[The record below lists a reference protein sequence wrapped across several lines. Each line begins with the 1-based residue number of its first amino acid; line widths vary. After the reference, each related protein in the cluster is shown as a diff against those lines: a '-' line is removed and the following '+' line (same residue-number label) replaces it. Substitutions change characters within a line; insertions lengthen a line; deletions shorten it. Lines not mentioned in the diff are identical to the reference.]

1 MKNNTTY
8 NKLLSEADDFFAI
21 ARKEYAAGKKNN
33 NDKGIRQGAE
43 KAWNASVQATKAL
56 AARRGEK
63 IPRSYNAQFLLLRQI
78 EKENQ
83 PALNGFPVLSSMF
96 SVFAKGLHGECFYHG
111 EYTLE
116 ELNFNFEDV
125 KRYIEI
131 IKHLANSIQPK
142 KTMTND

>member
-8 NKLLSEADDFFAI
+8 KKLMSEAEDFFAI

-33 NDKGIRQGAE
+33 NDKCIRQGAE
-43 KAWNASVQATKAL
+43 KAWNASIQATKAL

-63 IPRSYNAQFLLLRQI
+63 IPRSYNSQFLLLRQI

-96 SVFAKGLHGECFYHG
+96 RGFARGLHGECFYHG
-111 EYTLE
+111 EYKTD
-116 ELNFNFEDV
+116 ELNFDFVDV

-131 IKHLANSIQPK
+131 IKLLAK
-142 KTMTND
+142 